1 VPGLSPAGD
10 RGATAPRVLGS
21 ERFPR
26 SVPQGAKLAKRR
38 KHMKTRKSMRAKK
51 TTKGHKKLGKTK
63 KLASQKTL
71 FRNWIKD

>member
-1 VPGLSPAGD
+1 
-10 RGATAPRVLGS
+10 
-21 ERFPR
+21 
-26 SVPQGAKLAKRR
+26 
-38 KHMKTRKSMRAKK
+38 MKAKK